1 MSSDTLTASMPS
13 IEDLITT
20 IPEAEV
26 AQAEENGRTLVRSA
40 KGPMR
45 MVAFD

>member
-1 MSSDTLTASMPS
+1 MSSDTMTASMPN
-13 IEDLITT
+13 IEDLITM
-20 IPEAEV
+20 IPESEL
-26 AQAEENGRTLVRSA
+26 AQAEENGRTFVRSA